1 MKKLM
6 ILSAITVLA
15 IIAYLTWIRPWHLR
29 WGATDLEVLR
39 SLPGDDVAHAPDFD
53 ATRAVT
59 INTPARDIWPWLVQI
74 GYDRAGWYSYDCI
87 DNLCRPSAEKILPK
101 FQDIA
106 IGNKVPVSPWVNMR
120 VRDFEPDQWILWESA
135 RGDGTWLWYLEPV
148 DEKRTRLISRM
159 RFTYH
164 WESPF
169 ILVELASDV
178 GDIFMLR
185 KCMLGIKRRAESG
198 VHLVAQSSKW

>member
-1 MKKLM
+1 MKKFM
-6 ILSAITVLA
+6 IFGSIIVLA
-15 IIAYLTWIRPWHLR
+15 LMVYLTWLRPWHLR
-29 WGATDLEVLR
+29 WGATDQELRR
-39 SLPGDDVAHAPDFD
+39 SLPGDEVAHYPDFD

-59 INTPARDIWPWLVQI
+59 VNVPADNIWPWLVQI

-87 DNLCRPSAEKILPK
+87 DNLCRPSAENILPE

-106 IGNKVPVSPWVNMR
+106 IGNKVPVSPWVFMK
-120 VRDFEPDQWILWESA
+120 VKDFVPESWILWESTY
-135 RGDGTWLWYLEPV
+135 GDGTWLWYLEPL
-148 DEKRTRLISRM
+148 DASHTRLISRM

-164 WESPF
+164 WDSPF

-198 VHLVAQSSKW
+198 AHWVALSFK

>member
-6 ILSAITVLA
+6 IFGGMVTLA
-15 IIAYLTWIRPWHLR
+15 LMLYLTWLRPWHLR
-29 WGATDLEVLR
+29 WGATDQEVR
-39 SLPGDDVAHAPDFD
+39 GSLPGDEIAHNPDFD
-53 ATRAVT
+53 ATRAIT
-59 INTPARDIWPWLVQI
+59 INASADEIWPWLVQI

-87 DNLCRPSAEKILPK
+87 DNLCRPSSEDIIPE

-106 IGNKVPVSPWVNMR
+106 IGNKVPISPWVYMR
-120 VRDFEPDQWILWESA
+120 VKDFASERWILWESS
-135 RGDGTWLWYLEPV
+135 RGDGTWLWYLEPL
-148 DEKRTRLISRM
+148 DESHTRLISRM

-164 WESPF
+164 WDSPF

-185 KCMLGIKRRAESG
+185 KCMLGIKLRAESG
-198 VHLVAQSSKW
+198 AYWVAQSFK